1 MCSVS
6 AALIGLTAAQ
16 GITSMAS
23 AHQQAKAQSAYY
35 NSQAEAA
42 EQNARIADKQR
53 EQISDKYLQKQQQLD
68 ARRRLVIG
76 QHAAEA
82 GASGLTS
89 SGSVQDMDAATID
102 EWRNSSMNLLGNQR
116 NDTKSAYIN
125 QVNYINQANNA
136 RAAAYNARQQ
146 GKQAMFGTLLSTAA
160 SIYGVAKTYGGTK
173 TSAPSASGGLHH
185 QAAMSGTPETME
197 DQVYAMNKYK
207 PQKLSLT
214 KSPYSWLGGGFKI
227 GR

>member
-1 MCSVS
+1 MCSLS
-6 AALIGLTAAQ
+6 AAMIGLSAAS
-16 GITSMAS
+16 GISQMAS

-35 NSQAEAA
+35 NAQADAA

-53 EQISDKYLQKQQQLD
+53 EQISDQYLQKQQQLD

-89 SGSVQDMDAATID
+89 SGSVQDMDASAID

-125 QVNYINQANNA
+125 QVNYINQANSA

-160 SIYGVAKTYGGTK
+160 SIYGVVKTYGNATAAK
-173 TSAPSASGGLHH
+173 QSASGGLHH
-185 QAAMSGTPETME
+185 QAAMSGMPETMT
-197 DQVYAMNKYK
+197 DQVYAMNQYK

>member
-1 MCSVS
+1 
-6 AALIGLTAAQ
+6 
-16 GITSMAS
+16 
-23 AHQQAKAQSAYY
+23 
-35 NSQAEAA
+35 
-42 EQNARIADKQR
+42 
-53 EQISDKYLQKQQQLD
+53 
-68 ARRRLVIG
+68 
-76 QHAAEA
+76 
-82 GASGLTS
+82 
-89 SGSVQDMDAATID
+89 
-102 EWRNSSMNLLGNQR
+102 MNLLGNQR
-116 NDTKSAYIN
+116 HDSKSAYIN

-173 TSAPSASGGLHH
+173 TSAPPASGGLHH
-185 QAAMSGTPETME
+185 QAAMSGMPETMT
-197 DQVYAMNKYK
+197 DQVYAMNQYK

>member
-1 MCSVS
+1 M
-6 AALIGLTAAQ
+6 IGLFAASRISQ
-16 GITSMAS
+16 MAS
-23 AHQQAKAQSAYY
+23 ARQQAKAQSAYY
-35 NSQAEAA
+35 NAQADAA

-53 EQISDKYLQKQQQLD
+53 EQISDQYLQKQQQLD
-68 ARRRLVIG
+68 ARRRLAIG

-82 GASGLTS
+82 GASGFTS
-89 SGSVQDMDAATID
+89 AGSVQDMDASAID
-102 EWRNSSMNLLGNQR
+102 EWRNSSMNLLSNQR

-125 QVNYINQANNA
+125 QVNYLNQANSA

-160 SIYGVAKTYGGTK
+160 SIYGVAKTYGNAAK
-173 TSAPSASGGLHH
+173 QPASGSLHH
-185 QAAMSGTPETME
+185 QAATSGMPETMT
-197 DQVYAMNKYK
+197 DQVYAMNQYK

-214 KSPYSWLGGGFKI
+214 KSPYPWLGGGFKI

>member
-1 MCSVS
+1 MCSLS
-6 AALIGLTAAQ
+6 AAMIGLSAAS
-16 GITSMAS
+16 GISQMAS
-23 AHQQAKAQSAYY
+23 ARQQAKAQSAYY
-35 NSQAEAA
+35 NAQADAA

-53 EQISDKYLQKQQQLD
+53 EQISDQYLQKQQQLD

-89 SGSVQDMDAATID
+89 SGSVQDMDAATLD

-160 SIYGVAKTYGGTK
+160 SIYGAAKTYGNAAK
-173 TSAPSASGGLHH
+173 QPASGGLHH
-185 QAAMSGTPETME
+185 QAAMSGMPETMT
-197 DQVYAMNKYK
+197 DQVYAMNQYK

>member
-16 GITSMAS
+16 GITSMVS

-35 NSQAEAA
+35 NSQADAA

-53 EQISDKYLQKQQQLD
+53 EQIADQYLQKQQQLD
-68 ARRRLVIG
+68 ARKRLAIG

-82 GASGLTS
+82 GASGFTS
-89 SGSVQDMDAATID
+89 TGSVQDMDAATID

-125 QVNYINQANNA
+125 QVNYINQANSA
-136 RAAAYNARQQ
+136 RAAAYNAKQQ
-146 GKQAMFGTLLSTAA
+146 GKQAMFSTLLSTAA
-160 SIYGVAKTYGGTK
+160 SVYGVAKTYGGAK
-173 TSAPSASGGLHH
+173 TGTPSASGGLHH
-185 QAAMSGTPETME
+185 QAAANGMPETMT
-197 DQVYAMNKYK
+197 DQVFVMNQYK
-207 PQKLSLT
+207 PQKLSMT
-214 KSPYSWLGGGFKI
+214 KSPYPWLNGGFKI